1 MVMAPLK
8 LLLTGYALSGA
19 AALMIAATGGGAL
32 TSLLAF
38 WLGGPVAVFALA
50 TLPGVRRGFRDE
62 TRNAVADSAGDSA
75 GDAAG
80 ALASM
85 ERDRIADRPEREAR
99 ATG

>member
-8 LLLTGYALSGA
+8 LLLTSYALSGA

-62 TRNAVADSAGDSA
+62 TRNAVAAADGDS
-75 GDAAG
+75 AG